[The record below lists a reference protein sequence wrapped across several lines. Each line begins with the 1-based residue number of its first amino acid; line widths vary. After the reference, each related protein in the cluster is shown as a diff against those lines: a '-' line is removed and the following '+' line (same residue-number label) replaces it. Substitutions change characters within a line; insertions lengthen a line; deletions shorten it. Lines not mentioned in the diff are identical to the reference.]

1 MWLILFRAF
10 VVALLAHAGYVYT
23 PFGNDRWSGLA
34 LGLITALG
42 VITLEMKIRSVPGH
56 NMVGALV
63 GGVTGLLGA
72 RLVWGA
78 LEGLDMG
85 GKHFAQILVVVF
97 LSYMGIVIG
106 GQKGEWFEP
115 ARIIAAFRDS
125 SRLHQY
131 KVLDTSVIIDGRIAD
146 ICETGF
152 LEGTLVVPQFVLREL
167 QQVADSSDSLK
178 RNRGRRGLD
187 ILQKIQKMGGVTV
200 QIVETDFPEVREVD
214 LKLIE
219 LARRMNGKIV
229 TNDFNL
235 NKVAQLRGVQVLNIN
250 ELANSLKPVVLP
262 GEVMR
267 VFVLKEGKEQGQG
280 VAYLDDGTM
289 VVVDQGKRA
298 IGKTIEVT
306 VTSVLQTTAGKMIFC
321 RWFEAVAAAAADDN
335 GRRLAERTDRFRED
349 RRDRNGSERRYSD
362 RREGERTD
370 RFPAVERNSPP
381 ASAPSVPGPAPVPAD
396 PHVSA
401 IPPSAAELGAENP
414 RVTGPEAAG
423 VRSAS
428 KGD

>member
-1 MWLILFRAF
+1 MWLVLFRLFAF
-10 VVALLAHAGYVYT
+10 ALLAHAGYVYT
-23 PFGNDRWSGLA
+23 PFPGRPLAGLALGAIAA
-34 LGLITALG
+34 LGLIT
-42 VITLEMKIRSVPGH
+42 LELKLRSVPGH
-56 NMVGALV
+56 HMVGALV
-63 GGVTGLLGA
+63 GGVTGLFGA

-78 LEGLDMG
+78 LEGLDIVG
-85 GKHFAQILVVVF
+85 EHFVHSLVVIF
-97 LSYMGIVIG
+97 LGYVGIVVG
-106 GQKGEWFEP
+106 GLKGEWFEP
-115 ARIIAAFRDS
+115 ARVIAAFRDS

-187 ILQKIQKMGGVTV
+187 ILQKIQKMGGVQV

-235 NKVAQLRGVQVLNIN
+235 NKVAQLRGVPVLNIN

-262 GEVMR
+262 GEVMK
-267 VFVLKEGKEQGQG
+267 VFVIKEGKEAGQG
-280 VAYLDDGTM
+280 VGYLDDGTM
-289 VVVDQGKRA
+289 VVVDQAKRA
-298 IGKTIEVT
+298 LGRTIEVS

-321 RWFEAVAAAAADDN
+321 RWAEAVGDDTGRGRLGDRREPRN
-335 GRRLAERTDRFRED
+335 GRDVR
-349 RRDRNGSERRYSD
+349 SID
-362 RREGERTD
+362 RREGD
-370 RFPAVERNSPP
+370 RRDDRWPLAAVPP
-381 ASAPSVPGPAPVPAD
+381 GAATASAVAPALVPAETAPLEPSRVAEVLPEGAPAPKPAEGPAAKPEPA
-396 PHVSA
+396 
-401 IPPSAAELGAENP
+401 
-414 RVTGPEAAG
+414 
-423 VRSAS
+423 
-428 KGD
+428 